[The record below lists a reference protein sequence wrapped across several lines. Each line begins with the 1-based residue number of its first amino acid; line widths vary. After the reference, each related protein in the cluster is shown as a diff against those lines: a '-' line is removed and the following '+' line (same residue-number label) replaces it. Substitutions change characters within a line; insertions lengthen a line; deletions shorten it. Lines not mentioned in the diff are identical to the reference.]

1 MSVPRNCRYTKDHF
15 WVKPEGNDALIGVSE
30 YLQEELGEIVFVD
43 VPDVEDDIV
52 ISGTFGIIEST
63 RTVLDLTAPVT
74 GTVKEVNSDIEGSP
88 EIINED
94 SYGDGWL
101 IKVQLDD
108 PKQIDFLMTAEEY
121 EEYIADLIMEE

>member
-1 MSVPRNCRYTKDHF
+1 MSGPRNCRYTKDHF

>member
-1 MSVPRNCRYTKDHF
+1 MNVPRNCRYTKDHF

-74 GTVKEVNSDIEGSP
+74 GTVKEINSDIEGGP